1 MMLSMTTF
9 LRRAVLRPVQFL
21 ATALLMSCGGS
32 DGVGSGG
39 TGLASSGSQYGAIN
53 GFGSV
58 IVESNR
64 YDDSMATVTIEE
76 DPANPRTVTNA
87 DLRLGMQVQVVFDST
102 DRALSIRAIPSV
114 LGRIDVLTASTMQV
128 AGQTIV
134 LTGTPAVPL
143 VLDGA
148 ASLSELAVGDRVV
161 VYGRL
166 DHYNRV
172 LATRIERRASSQSAV
187 TRVSGPVS
195 AIAPGGTAFTI
206 GGLAVAMHLN
216 TVKQPAGFT
225 LAIGQKITV
234 WASADPA
241 SGALTASLLKLDPEE
256 VISDSTWRSSGAIRD
271 LATAGKTLRLGE
283 VLVDYSSS
291 RFQDG
296 VVSDLANGKIIRVK
310 GVSRQGVLVASEIQF
325 TVVSATVDDDD
336 RTDSSGTVTNY
347 VSAMSFYVRGTAHS
361 LLANAEIRNG
371 SLSKL
376 RDGAKVRVRGRPV
389 GNVVMVERLEFL
401 E

>member
-76 DPANPRTVTNA
+76 DPANPRAVTNA

-216 TVKQPAGFT
+216 
-225 LAIGQKITV
+225 
-234 WASADPA
+234 

>member
-1 MMLSMTTF
+1 MMLSISTF
-9 LRRAVLRPVQFL
+9 LRPAVLRSFQIL
-21 ATALLMSCGGS
+21 ATALLVSCGGS

-64 YDDSMATVTIEE
+64 YDDSIAKVTIEE
-76 DPANPRTVTNA
+76 DPSNPRAVSNA
-87 DLRLGMQVQVVFDST
+87 DLRLGMQVQVVFDNT

-114 LGRIDVLTASTMQV
+114 LGRIDALTASTMQV

-148 ASLSELAVGDRVV
+148 ALLSELAVGDRVV

-172 LATRIERRASSQSAV
+172 LATRIERRASSLPAV
-187 TRVSGPVS
+187 TRVSGPVV
-195 AIAPGGTAFTI
+195 AIAPGGTSFTI
-206 GGLAVAMHLN
+206 GGLAVALN
-216 TVKQPAGFT
+216 VGTVKEPAGFT
-225 LAIGQKITV
+225 LAVGQKITV
-234 WASADPA
+234 WASADPS

-256 VISDSTWRSSGAIRD
+256 VASDSTWRSSGAIRD
-271 LATAGKTLRLGE
+271 LATASKTLRLGE

-291 RFQDG
+291 RFEDG
-296 VVSDLANGKIIRVK
+296 VVADLANGKIIRVK
-310 GVSRQGVLVASEIQF
+310 GVSRQGVLVASEIHF

-336 RTDSSGTVTNY
+336 RTDSSGTVMNY
-347 VSAMSFYVRGTAHS
+347 VSPLSFQVRGTAHS
-361 LLANAEIRNG
+361 LLASAEIRNG